1 MRNATSTRPKIIRVI
16 DKYDLDGIGDEMVAE
31 WTKPE
36 STRRSCRELAE
47 FFNIRVLDA
56 ALREAGIIWDRSLVE
71 ECTAIIKDRDKSLT
85 GFDLDSRGVDI
96 DEVGED
102 MVSYQSIYTYL
113 TEYRDT
119 EYERE
124 INDIHSRVKSLGQIE
139 TKAET
144 IATGI
149 ISRSVSHNQVYGAE
163 PQIEVTTECICET
176 CGSNTEMSVYLQNG
190 GCPACSQSR

>member
-1 MRNATSTRPKIIRVI
+1 MRNATSTRPKVVRVI
-16 DKYDLDGIGDEMVAE
+16 DKYDLKDIGDQMVTE

-36 STRRSCRELAE
+36 STRRSCRELTE

-71 ECTAIIKDRDKSLT
+71 ECAAIIKDDAKSVT
-85 GFDLDSRGVDI
+85 GYDLDSRGVDT
-96 DEVGED
+96 DEVGGD

-124 INDIHSRVKSLGQIE
+124 IDDIRSRVASLQQIE
-139 TKAET
+139 TKTET

-149 ISRSVSHNQVYGAE
+149 ISHSVTHNQVHGVE
-163 PQIEVTTECICET
+163 PTIEVTVECICNT
-176 CGSNTEMSVYLQNG
+176 CGSNTEISAYLRNG
-190 GCPACSQSR
+190 GCPACSRSG

>member
-71 ECTAIIKDRDKSLT
+71 ECAAIIKNKDKSLT
-85 GFDLDSRGVDI
+85 GYDLDSRGVDT
-96 DEVGED
+96 DEVGGD

-124 INDIHSRVKSLGQIE
+124 VDDIHSRVASLGQIE
-139 TKAET
+139 TKTET
-144 IATGI
+144 IAAGI
-149 ISRSVSHNQVYGAE
+149 ISRSVSHSQVHGAE

-176 CGSNTEMSVYLQNG
+176 CGTNTEMSVYLRNG
-190 GCPACSQSR
+190 GCPTCSRSR

>member
-71 ECTAIIKDRDKSLT
+71 ECAAIIKDRDKSLT

-124 INDIHSRVKSLGQIE
+124 INDLHSRVKSLRQIE

-144 IATGI
+144 IVTGI
-149 ISRSVSHNQVYGAE
+149 ISQSVSHNQVHGAE

>member
-1 MRNATSTRPKIIRVI
+1 MRNTTSTRPKIIRVI
-16 DKYDLDGIGDEMVAE
+16 DKYDLDGIGDRMVTE

-113 TEYRDT
+113 TECRDT

-124 INDIHSRVKSLGQIE
+124 INDIHSRVKSLRQIE

-144 IATGI
+144 IVTGI
-149 ISRSVSHNQVYGAE
+149 IAQSVTHDQVHGME
-163 PQIEVTTECICET
+163 PEVEVTMECICNT
-176 CGSNTEMSVYLQNG
+176 CGSNTEMSVYLRNG
-190 GCPACSQSR
+190 GCPACSRSG